1 MIHPNPV
8 HHHFHMH
15 RIREMT
21 ALYWT
26 NSLRAIATC
35 LVAVLIPVYLSNIGY
50 SLPEILLV
58 FVAEGLLWL
67 LILYP
72 ATVAAHKF
80 GANKLMVFAT
90 IMLLGVMMSLA
101 LLPSYEWL
109 IFSVIFFKAL
119 SSLYWLSFRLN
130 FTAVTNGQEAGGKIG
145 LTNALFLASMG
156 IAPAV
161 GGIVAEIYGIEW
173 TYAVAIITILLA
185 CIPLMETAEIKKWPR
200 PKLSKLN
207 IKRIFPDLIAN
218 GGSTIDDSTGALI
231 WPLLIFIIVPTY
243 AGVGLLSALVVVSAI
258 LISLWVGWRESK
270 KGERHYLKQGSFIM
284 SVTNFLRFLTQTV
297 SHIASIN
304 LLAGIGQALYTTPLA
319 SRYYKNA
326 SREPTIEYIFAM
338 QVISALAWALYPLIL
353 FGLTFILSDKEVL
366 IVGALLA
373 IPATWAIRF
382 MRTST

>member
-1 MIHPNPV
+1 MIHPNPT

-35 LVAVLIPVYLSNIGY
+35 LVAVLIPVYLTNIGY
-50 SLPEILLV
+50 SLREVLLV

-72 ATVAAHKF
+72 ATIAAYKF
-80 GANKLMVFAT
+80 GANKLMAFS
-90 IMLLGVMMSLA
+90 IMMLLGVMLSLA
-101 LLPSYEWL
+101 LLPTYEWL

-130 FTAVTNGQEAGGKIG
+130 FTAVTKGQEAGGKIG
-145 LTNALFLASMG
+145 ITNALFLACMG

-161 GGIVAEIYGIEW
+161 GGVVAQIYGIEW
-173 TYAVAIITILLA
+173 AYCIAAITILLA
-185 CIPLMETAEIKKWPR
+185 CIPLMETFEVKKWPR
-200 PKLSKLN
+200 PKLSTLN
-207 IKRIFPDLIAN
+207 IKKIFPDLIAN

-270 KGERHYLKQGSFIM
+270 KGERHYLKQGSLIM
-284 SVTNFLRFLTQTV
+284 SVAHFLRFLTQTV

-304 LLAGIGQALYTTPLA
+304 LLSGIGQALYTTPLA

-326 SREPTIEYIFAM
+326 SREPTIEYIFVM
-338 QVISALAWALYPLIL
+338 QVVSALAWAIYPLIL
-353 FGLTFILSDKEVL
+353 FGFTFVLPDKQVL

-373 IPATWAIRF
+373 IPATWAIRY
-382 MRTST
+382 MRT

>member
-1 MIHPNPV
+1 
-8 HHHFHMH
+8 MH
-15 RIREMT
+15 RIQEMT

-35 LVAVLIPVYLSNIGY
+35 LVAVLIPVYLANIGY
-50 SLPEILLV
+50 SLQEILLV
-58 FVAEGLLWL
+58 FVAEGILWL

-80 GANKLMVFAT
+80 GANRLMAFSIV
-90 IMLLGVMMSLA
+90 MLLGVMLSLA
-101 LLPSYEWL
+101 LLPTYEWL
-109 IFSVIFFKAL
+109 IFGVIFFKSL

-130 FTAVTNGQEAGGKIG
+130 FTAITKGQEAGGKIG

-156 IAPAV
+156 LAPAI
-161 GGIVAEIYGIEW
+161 GGVVAQIYGIEW
-173 TYAVAIITILLA
+173 AYCIAAITIMLA
-185 CIPLMETAEIKKWPR
+185 CIPLMETTEVMKWPK
-200 PKLSKLN
+200 PKLSALN
-207 IKRIFPDLIAN
+207 VRKIFPDLLAN
-218 GGSTIDDSTGALI
+218 GGSTIDDSTGALV
-231 WPLLIFIIVPTY
+231 WPLLIFIIIPTY

-284 SVTNFLRFLTQTV
+284 SVTHFLRLLTQSI
-297 SHIASIN
+297 SHIAGIN

-338 QVISALAWALYPLIL
+338 QVISALAWAIYPLIL
-353 FGLTFILSDKEVL
+353 FGLTFLLDDKQVL
-366 IVGALLA
+366 VIGALLA
-373 IPATWAIRF
+373 IPATWVIRY
-382 MRTST
+382 MRT

>member
-35 LVAVLIPVYLSNIGY
+35 LVAVLIPVYLTNIGY
-50 SLPEILLV
+50 SLREVLLV
-58 FVAEGLLWL
+58 FVAEGILWL

-72 ATVAAHKF
+72 ATIAAYRF
-80 GANKLMVFAT
+80 GANKLMAFSIV
-90 IMLLGVMMSLA
+90 MLLGVMLSLA
-101 LLPSYEWL
+101 LLPTYEWL
-109 IFSVIFFKAL
+109 IFSVIFFKSL
-119 SSLYWLSFRLN
+119 SALYWLSFRLN
-130 FTAVTNGQEAGGKIG
+130 FTAITNGQEAGGKIG
-145 LTNALFLASMG
+145 LTNALFLACMG
-156 IAPAV
+156 LAPAI
-161 GGIVAEIYGIEW
+161 GGVVAQIYGIEW
-173 TYAVAIITILLA
+173 AYCVAAITIILA
-185 CIPLMETAEIKKWPR
+185 CIPLMETTEVKKWPR
-200 PKLSKLN
+200 PKLSLLN
-207 IKRIFPDLIAN
+207 IRKIFPDLVAN
-218 GGSTIDDSTGALI
+218 GGSTIDDSTGALV

-243 AGVGLLSALVVVSAI
+243 AGVGLLSALAVVSAI

-284 SVTNFLRFLTQTV
+284 SVTHFLRLLTQSI
-297 SHIASIN
+297 SHVASIN

-338 QVISALAWALYPLIL
+338 QVVSALAWAVYPLVL
-353 FGLTFILSDKEVL
+353 FGLTFLLDDKLVL
-366 IVGALLA
+366 IIGALLA
-373 IPATWAIRF
+373 IPATWVIRY
-382 MRTST
+382 MRT

>member
-1 MIHPNPV
+1 MLMIHPNPV

-15 RIREMT
+15 RIREIT

-50 SLPEILLV
+50 SLSEILLV

-145 LTNALFLASMG
+145 LTNALFLASM
-156 IAPAV
+156 V
-161 GGIVAEIYGIEW
+161 
-173 TYAVAIITILLA
+173 
-185 CIPLMETAEIKKWPR
+185 
-200 PKLSKLN
+200 LN
-207 IKRIFPDLIAN
+207 GHTL
-218 GGSTIDDSTGALI
+218 
-231 WPLLIFIIVPTY
+231 
-243 AGVGLLSALVVVSAI
+243 
-258 LISLWVGWRESK
+258 
-270 KGERHYLKQGSFIM
+270 
-284 SVTNFLRFLTQTV
+284 
-297 SHIASIN
+297 
-304 LLAGIGQALYTTPLA
+304 
-319 SRYYKNA
+319 
-326 SREPTIEYIFAM
+326 
-338 QVISALAWALYPLIL
+338 
-353 FGLTFILSDKEVL
+353 
-366 IVGALLA
+366 
-373 IPATWAIRF
+373 
-382 MRTST
+382 

>member
-1 MIHPNPV
+1 
-8 HHHFHMH
+8 MH

-35 LVAVLIPVYLSNIGY
+35 LVAVLIPVYLANIGY
-50 SLPEILLV
+50 SLREILLV
-58 FVAEGLLWL
+58 FVAEGILWL

-80 GANKLMVFAT
+80 GANRLMAFSIV
-90 IMLLGVMMSLA
+90 MLLGVMLSLA
-101 LLPSYEWL
+101 LLPTYEWL
-109 IFSVIFFKAL
+109 IFGVVFFKAL

-130 FTAVTNGQEAGGKIG
+130 FTAITKGREAGGKIG

-156 IAPAV
+156 LAPAV
-161 GGIVAEIYGIEW
+161 GGIVAQIYGIEW
-173 TYAVAIITILLA
+173 AYCIAAITIMLA
-185 CIPLMETAEIKKWPR
+185 CIPLMETTEVMKWPK
-200 PKLSKLN
+200 PKLSALN
-207 IKRIFPDLIAN
+207 VRKIFPDLLAN
-218 GGSTIDDSTGALI
+218 GGSTIDDSTGALV
-231 WPLLIFIIVPTY
+231 WPLLIFIIIPTY

-284 SVTNFLRFLTQTV
+284 SVTHFLRLLTQSI
-297 SHIASIN
+297 SHIAGIN

-338 QVISALAWALYPLIL
+338 QVISALAWAIYPLIL
-353 FGLTFILSDKEVL
+353 FCLTFVLEDKQVL
-366 IVGALLA
+366 VIGALLA
-373 IPATWAIRF
+373 IPATWVIRY
-382 MRTST
+382 MRT